1 MIRIILALFAVYV
14 VLRLLQ
20 RGSSK
25 KTSMG
30 RDFSVKTPTKKST
43 IKDDAGEV
51 VNFEEVKD

>member
-1 MIRIILALFAVYV
+1 MIRIIFALFVVYV
-14 VLRLLQ
+14 VLRLMQ
-20 RGSSK
+20 RRSAQ

-30 RDFSVKTPTKKST
+30 RDFSVKTHTKKST